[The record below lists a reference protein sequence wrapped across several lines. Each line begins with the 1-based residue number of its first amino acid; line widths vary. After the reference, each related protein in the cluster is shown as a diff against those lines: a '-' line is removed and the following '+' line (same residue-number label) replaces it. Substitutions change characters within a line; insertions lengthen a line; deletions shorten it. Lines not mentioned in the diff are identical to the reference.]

1 MPFLIFLSRLP
12 LPLLYGLSTV
22 IYLIIYY
29 LVRYR
34 RDVVAKNLSNAF
46 PELSIAE
53 RKQREKR
60 FYKQTCDVLV
70 EAIKSSSLNEA
81 DFKKRVVFE
90 NPEIFDASTAS
101 QQSVIILAAH
111 HCNWEWL
118 LPAANIALP
127 FPVDAVYKPLHQDF
141 ADDFMNAARSRFGA
155 KPIPHKSAIMDI
167 MQRRKEQ
174 RAFAM
179 VADQAPQRKEDKYW
193 TQFLNQESSFQVGMA
208 KIAQMTK
215 YPVYFANMRRT
226 AKGYYAVRF
235 ELLAEAPYAKGDQSL
250 IENYARAAERMIL
263 AQPEAWLWANNKWGR
278 PRGLYE

>member
-1 MPFLIFLSRLP
+1 
-12 LPLLYGLSTV
+12 
-22 IYLIIYY
+22 
-29 LVRYR
+29 
-34 RDVVAKNLSNAF
+34 
-46 PELSIAE
+46 
-53 RKQREKR
+53 
-60 FYKQTCDVLV
+60 
-70 EAIKSSSLNEA
+70 
-81 DFKKRVVFE
+81 
-90 NPEIFDASTAS
+90 
-101 QQSVIILAAH
+101 
-111 HCNWEWL
+111 L
-118 LPAANIALP
+118 LPAANLSLP
-127 FPVDAVYKPLHQDF
+127 FPVDAVYKPLHQEF

-226 AKGYYAVRF
+226 TRGHYAVSF
-235 ELLAEAPYAKGDQSL
+235 ELLAEPPYAKGDQTL
-250 IENYARAAERMIL
+250 IENYARAAERMIM